1 MNLREG
7 LVDLFICFC
16 MIISRRR
23 THHRSGKDNVLIVK
37 VRVEAGDGGIRLE
50 LLPQAHDNHQSGDS
64 TNRGEA
70 EPHEFLANGPAR
82 LRNVAHAVQCGV
94 LEKLLRLVNETATKD
109 DQGLNQPLP
118 RCHHSRVIRFLIR
131 HFRFRNI
138 AREPN
143 PAACRA
149 TFATNQLGTS
159 AVAFEYSRPSVV
171 VIVSYC
177 RTKSLSLFMH

>member
-1 MNLREG
+1 MDLRQG
-7 LVDLFICFC
+7 LVDLFIGFC
-16 MIISRRR
+16 MIVSRLR
-23 THHRSGKDNVLIVK
+23 TDHRGGKDNVLVVK

-50 LLPQAHDNHQSGDS
+50 LLPQAHDNDQGGDS
-64 TNRGEA
+64 ANRGEA
-70 EPHEFLANGPAR
+70 EPHELLANGPAR
-82 LRNVAHAVQCGV
+82 LCNVTHAVQCGV

-138 AREPN
+138 ARELN

-149 TFATNQLGTS
+149 TFATNQLSPST
-159 AVAFEYSRPSVV
+159 VAFEYSRPSVV
-171 VIVSYC
+171 VIFSYC